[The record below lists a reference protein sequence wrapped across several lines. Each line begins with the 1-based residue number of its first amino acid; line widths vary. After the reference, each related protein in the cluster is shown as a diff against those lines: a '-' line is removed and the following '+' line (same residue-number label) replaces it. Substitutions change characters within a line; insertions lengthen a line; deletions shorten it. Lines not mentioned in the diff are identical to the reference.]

1 MDPRD
6 PFLTFFQAYMY
17 NSPMAHAQPLQ
28 PPPADIDASLPGND
42 EDIPPNESE
51 AATGDGAAASRDSTP
66 SPPAASCYIARQIFY
81 ADAITVQ
88 TTFVDNADEDTLDE
102 LVFRIFST
110 TNLSH
115 LLNEIERYRGLP
127 RDSCVFY
134 HHGRR
139 VVRGVELPSG
149 MYFYCSRNFI
159 VRLKAHV
166 RGGPCTHGFKR
177 FLKAQDYRKGMFY

>member
-1 MDPRD
+1 MAQAGKDMDTGPSPPSTDADASPPPDDNNAIATKTEDSTTNANAAAGGPRMSRD
-6 PFLTFFQAYMY
+6 LAA
-17 NSPMAHAQPLQ
+17 SPMAM
-28 PPPADIDASLPGND
+28 
-42 EDIPPNESE
+42 
-51 AATGDGAAASRDSTP
+51 
-66 SPPAASCYIARQIFY
+66 SCYIARQIFY

-88 TTFVDNADEDTLDE
+88 TVFADNFEDDILDE

-115 LLNEIERYRGLP
+115 LLNEIERYRGLT

-139 VVRGVELPSG
+139 VARGVDLPSG
-149 MYFYCSRNFI
+149 MYFYCCRNFI
-159 VRLKAHV
+159 IKLKAHI
-166 RGGPCTHGFKR
+166 RGGPCTHSYKR